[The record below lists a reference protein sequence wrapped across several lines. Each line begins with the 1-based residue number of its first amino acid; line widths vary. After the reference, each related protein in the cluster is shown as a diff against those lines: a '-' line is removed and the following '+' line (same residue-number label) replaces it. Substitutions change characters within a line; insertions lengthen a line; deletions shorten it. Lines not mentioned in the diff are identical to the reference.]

1 MKTLFPV
8 RALKNQV
15 GYFHKKK
22 PLFDPALGS
31 APSTAQDAGRRAKRL
46 NLYTLTF
53 ALSALVM
60 TGCGANPATDEKKS
74 AGLSVTTSMPIRIT
88 MAGPGKVVETLA
100 VQGRLEVWQRII
112 LSPMVSGVVREVPVL
127 ANQTVAK
134 GDSILRLQAP
144 LADSEALLKAQAK
157 LERSRR
163 DLDRRLKLRE
173 IAPET
178 ISVADLDTAQDA
190 VKDAEL
196 EVELYRRRE
205 ENRTLTAPFAGVL
218 LMPPSTSPANTQTV
232 IVGQQI
238 GEGNQIAELLDM
250 SRFRLTLDLPEPN
263 LRRLA
268 IGQTVTIT
276 AIADSVKA
284 DGKISNLPKA
294 IDPTKGSGRVIVDI
308 TVPPKTWR
316 PGGFVAAQLLM
327 GETVGE
333 LVLPRNAVLY
343 RENRPYCWVAEE
355 HQGILVVR
363 RAWLDLGPGDG
374 TSLVITKGIVAGDRV
389 VVEGMSGLSDGIPVS
404 IRDEKIAD
412 ELAPAAS
419 TVDVDKA
426 K

>member
-1 MKTLFPV
+1 MKTLSPDV
-8 RALKNQV
+8 REMKNYAGDYHGAEQ
-15 GYFHKKK
+15 
-22 PLFDPALGS
+22 LL
-31 APSTAQDAGRRAKRL
+31 DAGLGGGLRFLRTSLFAL
-46 NLYTLTF
+46 SLT
-53 ALSALVM
+53 LSALVM
-60 TGCGANPATDEKKS
+60 TGCGAKPATDEKKS
-74 AGLSVTTSMPIRIT
+74 TGPTVTTAMPIRVT
-88 MAGPGKVVETLA
+88 KAGPGKVVETLA
-100 VQGRLEVWQRII
+100 VQGRLEVWQRVI

-127 ANQTVAK
+127 SNQTVAK
-134 GDSILRLQAP
+134 GDAILRLQAP
-144 LADSEALLKAQAK
+144 LADSEATLKAQAK

-163 DLDRRLKLRE
+163 DLDRRLKLRD

-178 ISVADLDTAQDA
+178 ISVADLDTAKDA

-284 DGKISNLPKA
+284 DGKIANLPEA

-308 TVPPKTWR
+308 TEPPKTWR
-316 PGGFVAAQLLM
+316 PGGFVAAQLIM
-327 GETVGE
+327 GETIGE
-333 LVLPRNAVLY
+333 LILPRNAVLY
-343 RENRPYCWVAEE
+343 RENRPYCWVAEI
-355 HQGILVVR
+355 HQEILVVR

-374 TSLVITKGIVAGDRV
+374 TSLVITKGIMAGDRV

-404 IRDEKIAD
+404 IRDEAITT
-412 ELAPAAS
+412 EPAPVTS
-419 TVDVDKA
+419 TVDVDKT

>member
-1 MKTLFPV
+1 MKTLSLDVCEMKNKSGDYHGKKTLLGARP
-8 RALKNQV
+8 RA
-15 GYFHKKK
+15 
-22 PLFDPALGS
+22 PRTSLFALS
-31 APSTAQDAGRRAKRL
+31 
-46 NLYTLTF
+46 LT
-53 ALSALVM
+53 LSALVM

-74 AGLSVTTSMPIRIT
+74 AGPSVTTSMPIRIAK
-88 MAGPGKVVETLA
+88 AGPGKVTETLA
-100 VQGRLEVWQRII
+100 VQGRLEVWQRVI

-127 ANQTVAK
+127 SNQTVAK
-134 GDSILRLQAP
+134 GDAILRLQAP
-144 LADSEALLKAQAK
+144 LADSEATLKAQAK

-163 DLDRRLKLRE
+163 DLDRRLKLRD

-178 ISVADLDTAQDA
+178 ISVADLDTAKDS

-196 EVELYRRRE
+196 DVELYRRRE

-284 DGKISNLPKA
+284 DGKIANLPEA

-308 TVPPKTWR
+308 TEPPKTWR
-316 PGGFVAAQLLM
+316 PGGFVAAQLIM
-327 GETVGE
+327 GETIGE
-333 LVLPRNAVLY
+333 LILPRNAVLY

-355 HQGILVVR
+355 HQETLVVR

-374 TSLVITKGIVAGDRV
+374 TSLVITKGIIAGDRV

-404 IRDEKIAD
+404 IRDEKMDAD
-412 ELAPAAS
+412 SAPVTS
-419 TVDVDKA
+419 TVDVDKT

>member
-1 MKTLFPV
+1 MKTLSPDV
-8 RALKNQV
+8 YQMNNQV
-15 GYFHKKK
+15 RKYRCVNRFVSARRRSMRMS
-22 PLFDPALGS
+22 LF
-31 APSTAQDAGRRAKRL
+31 T
-46 NLYTLTF
+46 
-53 ALSALVM
+53 LSASLFAIAI
-60 TGCGANPATDEKKS
+60 TGCGTNPTTEEKKS
-74 AGLSVTTSMPIRIT
+74 PGATVTTSLPIKIIK
-88 MAGPGKVVETLA
+88 AGPGKVIETLA
-100 VQGRLEVWQRII
+100 VQGRLEVWQRVI

-127 ANQTVAK
+127 SNQTVAK
-134 GDSILRLQAP
+134 GDAILRLQAP
-144 LADSEALLKAQAK
+144 LADAEAMLKAQAK

-163 DLDRRLKLRE
+163 DLDRRLRLRD

-178 ISVADLDTAQDA
+178 ISVADLDTAKDL

-218 LMPPSTSPANTQTV
+218 LMPPSNSAANTQTV

-238 GEGNQIAELLDM
+238 AEGNQIAELLDM

-284 DGKISNLPKA
+284 DGKIANLPEA
-294 IDPTKGSGRVIVDI
+294 IDPTKGSGRVVVDI
-308 TVPPKTWR
+308 TAPPKSWR
-316 PGGFVAAQLLM
+316 PGGFVAAQLVM
-327 GETVGE
+327 GETDGE
-333 LVLPRNAVLY
+333 LILPRHSVLY
-343 RENRPYCWVAEE
+343 RENRPYCWIAEE

-374 TSLVITKGIVAGDRV
+374 TSLVVTKGVVAGDRV

-404 IRDEKIAD
+404 IRDEKVPND
-412 ELAPAAS
+412 LAPAAS
-419 TVDVDKA
+419 PVDVDKA

>member
-1 MKTLFPV
+1 MKTLSLDVCEMKNKSGDYHGKETLLGARP
-8 RALKNQV
+8 RA
-15 GYFHKKK
+15 
-22 PLFDPALGS
+22 PRTSLFALS
-31 APSTAQDAGRRAKRL
+31 
-46 NLYTLTF
+46 LT
-53 ALSALVM
+53 LSALVM

-74 AGLSVTTSMPIRIT
+74 AGPSVTTSMPIRIAK
-88 MAGPGKVVETLA
+88 AGPGKVTETLA
-100 VQGRLEVWQRII
+100 VQGRLEVWQRVI

-127 ANQTVAK
+127 SNQTVAK
-134 GDSILRLQAP
+134 GDAILRLQAP
-144 LADSEALLKAQAK
+144 LADSEATLKAQAK

-163 DLDRRLKLRE
+163 DLDRRLKLRD

-178 ISVADLDTAQDA
+178 ISVADLDTAKDS

-196 EVELYRRRE
+196 DVELYRRRE

-284 DGKISNLPKA
+284 DGKIAKLPEA

-308 TVPPKTWR
+308 TEPPKTWR
-316 PGGFVAAQLLM
+316 PGGFVAAQLIM
-327 GETVGE
+327 GETIGE
-333 LVLPRNAVLY
+333 LILPRNAVLY

-355 HQGILVVR
+355 HQETLVVR

-374 TSLVITKGIVAGDRV
+374 TSLVITKGIIAGDRV

-404 IRDEKIAD
+404 IRDEKMDAD
-412 ELAPAAS
+412 SAPVTS
-419 TVDVDKA
+419 TVDVDKT